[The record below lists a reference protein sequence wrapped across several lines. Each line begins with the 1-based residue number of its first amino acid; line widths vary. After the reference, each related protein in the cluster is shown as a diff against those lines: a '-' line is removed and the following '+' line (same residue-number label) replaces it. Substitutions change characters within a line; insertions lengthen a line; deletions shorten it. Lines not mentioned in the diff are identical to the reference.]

1 MAKTP
6 TAGTLRGRVHFQKR
20 TSEPDP
26 WGGDPR
32 EGDFATVFTCA
43 AEFIAMRGSETVIAS
58 RLQGIQPYIV
68 RVRQSADTRA
78 VDETWRIVDARAPQP
93 TQPPDPPAI
102 GARVFAIKAPP
113 TDPNQK
119 RAWLDFLVEQGRVE

>member
-6 TAGTLRGRVHFQKR
+6 TSGSLRGRVHFQKR
-20 TSEPDP
+20 QLEPDP
-26 WGGDPR
+26 WGGEPR

-93 TQPPDPPAI
+93 PAD

>member
-1 MAKTP
+1 M
-6 TAGTLRGRVHFQKR
+6 VD
-20 TSEPDP
+20 DP

-32 EGDFATVFTCA
+32 PGDFATVATVA

-58 RLQGIQPYIV
+58 RLQGVQPYIV
-68 RVRQSADTRA
+68 RVRSSATTRA

-93 TQPPDPPAI
+93 PAA

-113 TDPNQK
+113 TDPDQK
-119 RAWLDFLVEQGRVE
+119 RAWVEFLVEQGKPE